1 MINRAAGGPCKMAAI
16 GTHGVFVNNRSPQTY
31 GLHWGGGFMRV
42 LKGMAPTSIVGCWAS
57 Q

>member
-1 MINRAAGGPCKMAAI
+1 MAAL

-31 GLHWGGGFMRV
+31 GLHWGRV
-42 LKGMAPTSIVGCWAS
+42 VYAGSEGDGPHINRGCWAS